1 MNASDGGA
9 YGPRATYP
17 TERSPMSR
25 RRWGLM
31 LTGLVIAAGIGL
43 AAIGF
48 AKFGNP
54 EVSGEGTGYFVTGP
68 DTVDVQ
74 FTVTRSDPSKPVACV
89 IRARALD
96 GSEIGR
102 REVLIP
108 AGTAPQV
115 GVRTA
120 LRTTGQPVTGEVYG
134 CGPTV
139 PPYLTAIDS
148 K

>member
-25 RRWGLM
+25 RRWFAA
-31 LTGLVIAAGIGL
+31 LTAGVIVAGVIV

-48 AKFGNP
+48 TKFGNP
-54 EVSGEGTGYFVTGP
+54 EVSGEGTGYFITGP

-74 FTVTRSDPSKPVACV
+74 FTVNRADPAKPVACV
-89 IRARALD
+89 VRARAKD

-102 REVLIP
+102 REVLVP
-108 AGTAPQV
+108 AGQATRV
-115 GVRTA
+115 GVRTTLHTA
-120 LRTTGQPVTGEVYG
+120 GRPVTGEVFG
-134 CGPTV
+134 CGGTV
-139 PPYLTAIDS
+139 PPYLTSGNA